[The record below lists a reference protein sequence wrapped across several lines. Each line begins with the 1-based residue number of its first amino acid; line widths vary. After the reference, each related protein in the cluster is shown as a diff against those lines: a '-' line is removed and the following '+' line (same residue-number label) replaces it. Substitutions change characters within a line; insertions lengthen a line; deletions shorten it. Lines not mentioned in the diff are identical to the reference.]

1 MSTLPGLDFALKQM
15 QSRGWMVDKG
25 LPYANSEDG
34 DCAGGDVEIPCNDL
48 KVSHLNF
55 VSQNIAACSELLS
68 SGSGVILN
76 GIYEVVSWD
85 QVGSDR
91 HDELI
96 K

>member
-15 QSRGWMVDKG
+15 QSRGWMVDIG

-34 DCAGGDVEIPCNDL
+34 DCAGGDVEIPCSDL
-48 KVSHLNF
+48 KMSHLNF

-76 GIYEVVSWD
+76 GV
-85 QVGSDR
+85 
-91 HDELI
+91 H
-96 K
+96 